1 MSIVN
6 NANPGSSILILSTID
21 QYLLKHRDKPITIEK
36 LKQQLRPET
45 LAKTAT
51 AAKRFQEN
59 LDFWLKLDLWGLDT
73 ETQQIFSQPENEKHS
88 LAFRVLKKIIASTDN
103 PQAFFEG
110 SGVEPFILTLTC
122 LIQQDRYTFFGG
134 DRLTGGSSSNV
145 SSAVN
150 QYAMLQRVVNQSNEA
165 GHFIKWAEF
174 LGFLEPDQPN
184 QYILDPTRAILPYL
198 EIIFAEQHTLPIQ
211 TFLRQLAEYLP
222 MFNHGR
228 FAAYLADVLRE
239 PVSEQQHQVSAALS
253 HALLRLELMNKIKFD
268 RKSDDSMAMQLVLP
282 QGMPVKMVSTISF
295 RNVA

>member
-21 QYLLKHRDKPITIEK
+21 QYLLKHCDKTITIEK
-36 LKQQLRPET
+36 IKQQLRPDN
-45 LAKTAT
+45 LAKSDN
-51 AAKRFQEN
+51 AAKRFQAN
-59 LDFWLKLDLWGLDT
+59 LDFWLKLGLWGFDT
-73 ETQQIFSQPENEKHS
+73 ESQQIFSKPGSEKHS
-88 LAFRVLKKIIASTDN
+88 LEYRVLQIIVEMTDN
-103 PQAFFEG
+103 PKAFFEG
-110 SGVEPFILTLTC
+110 GGVEPFILTLSC
-122 LIQQDRYTFFGG
+122 LIPQERYTFFGG

-198 EIIFAEQHTLPIQ
+198 EIIFAEQQTLPIQ
-211 TFLRQLAEYLP
+211 IFLRQLAEYLP

-228 FAAYLADVLRE
+228 FTAYLADVVRE
-239 PVSEQQHQVSAALS
+239 PVAEQQHQISAVLS

>member
-21 QYLLKHRDKPITIEK
+21 QYLLKHRDKAITIEK
-36 LKQQLRPET
+36 LKQQLRPDN
-45 LAKTAT
+45 LAKSDN
-51 AAKRFQEN
+51 AAKRFQAN
-59 LDFWLKLDLWGLDT
+59 LDFWLKLGLWGFDT
-73 ETQQIFSQPENEKHS
+73 ESQQIFSQPGNKKDS
-88 LAFRVLKKIIASTDN
+88 LEYRVLQKIIEMTDN
-103 PQAFFEG
+103 PKAFFEG
-110 SGVEPFILTLTC
+110 GGVEPFILTLSC
-122 LIQQDRYTFFGG
+122 LIQQDRYTFVGG
-134 DRLTGGSSSNV
+134 NRLTGGNSSNV

-174 LGFLEPDQPN
+174 LGFIEPDQPN

-198 EIIFAEQHTLPIQ
+198 EIIFAEQQTLPIQ
-211 TFLRQLAEYLP
+211 KFLRQLAEYLP

-228 FAAYLADVLRE
+228 FTAYLADVLRE
-239 PVSEQQHQVSAALS
+239 PVSDQQHQISAALS

-268 RKSDDSMAMQLVLP
+268 KKSDDSMAMQLVLP
-282 QGMPVKMVSTISF
+282 QGMPIKMVSTISF